1 MHTGEKMI
9 DTDFGYTL
17 SIIGGKYK
25 MLIIYLLYRER
36 EIRYND
42 LRRKLGSI
50 SHKTLSTSLKEL
62 NNDGLIIRKDYE
74 EIPPKVGYLLSP
86 KGETIIP
93 IINSLCQWGKLNRE

>member
-1 MHTGEKMI
+1 MNRGEKVK
-9 DTDFGYTL
+9 DTNFGYTL

-25 MLIIYLLYRER
+25 MLIIYSLYKGH

-62 NNDGLIIRKDYE
+62 THDGIIIRKDYE
-74 EIPPKVGYLLSP
+74 EIPPKVSYSLST

-93 IINSLCQWGKLNRE
+93 IINSLCHWGKINRE